1 MQRVLVD
8 AQKKAD
14 ARKEEL
20 QTRTKQVERLELI
33 ISDLQNKVLNR
44 SFTDYTTKPQYTNL
58 ILIYPSYESHGGF
71 NYDETCK
78 H

>member
-33 ISDLQNKVLNR
+33 ISDLQNKVLNS
-44 SFTDYTTKPQYTNL
+44 SFTDYTKPQYTNL
-58 ILIYPSYESHGGF
+58 ILIYPSHES
-71 NYDETCK
+71 
-78 H
+78 